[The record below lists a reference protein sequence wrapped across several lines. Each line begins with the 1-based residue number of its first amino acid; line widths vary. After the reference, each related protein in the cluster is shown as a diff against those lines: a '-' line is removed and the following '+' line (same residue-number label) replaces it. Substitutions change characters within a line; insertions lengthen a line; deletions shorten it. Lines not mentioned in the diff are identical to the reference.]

1 MKSLII
7 FLALVSFGLA
17 AIFECTADKYIT
29 VVEAKNQKE
38 ALSKAF
44 EILKKQ
50 DSNINLQDIN
60 CTIKK
65 RFLEVDKRKAQTIN
79 IMPAIPMFV
88 KRRPKMS
95 FGYKEDFSAEEY
107 SSFSDNSF
115 KNPLTSPLSTFSV
128 DVDTASYS
136 IIRRYIMRNNIF
148 PPKGAVRI
156 EEMINYF
163 DYNYTAPKNRE
174 FNILARVGD
183 CIWNKKSKVLQIAIQ
198 AKKID
203 LKKLPPSNL
212 VFLIDVSGSMGAPNK
227 LPLLKRAFKLL
238 VNQLRAVDS
247 VSIVVYAGSSGV
259 VLNGVRG
266 DKKEKILKA
275 IDSLVARG
283 STAGGEGI
291 KLAYKIAREN
301 FIKGGNNRVILAT
314 DGDFNVGVQ
323 SESELVDLI
332 EKEKKGGIYLT
343 VLGFGM
349 GNFKDSKMEKLA
361 DKGNGNYGYIDNL
374 LEAKKL
380 LVEQMSGTLFTI
392 AKDVKVQVEFN
403 PLLIKRYRLI
413 GYVNRKM
420 ANEDFKDDKKD
431 AAEVGAGHSV
441 TVLYEL
447 ELKDKNSSITS
458 PLKYQTLTPS
468 KEAKSDEVAT
478 VKLRFKTPEA
488 NTSKEIQKVVK
499 LNTKEI
505 KEDDF
510 YFAQAVAGF
519 GMILRD
525 SQYRGNLTLD
535 KALEIAKKAK
545 GKDINGYRAEFI
557 KMLEK
562 AKLLK
567 ETK

>member
-17 AIFECTADKYIT
+17 ATFECVADKHTI
-29 VVEAKNQKE
+29 VVEAKSQKE

-50 DSNINLQDIN
+50 DSNIKLQDIN

-65 RFLEVDKRKAQTIN
+65 RFLEVDKRKTQTIN

-95 FGYKEDFSAEEY
+95 FGYKEDLSAEEY

-349 GNFKDSKMEKLA
+349 GNFKDTRMEKLA

-478 VKLRFKTPEA
+478 VKLRFKAPEA

-510 YFAQAVAGF
+510 YFAQVVAGF

>member
-1 MKSLII
+1 M
-7 FLALVSFGLA
+7 
-17 AIFECTADKYIT
+17 
-29 VVEAKNQKE
+29 
-38 ALSKAF
+38 
-44 EILKKQ
+44 
-50 DSNINLQDIN
+50 
-60 CTIKK
+60 
-65 RFLEVDKRKAQTIN
+65 
-79 IMPAIPMFV
+79 
-88 KRRPKMS
+88 
-95 FGYKEDFSAEEY
+95 
-107 SSFSDNSF
+107 
-115 KNPLTSPLSTFSV
+115 
-128 DVDTASYS
+128 
-136 IIRRYIMRNNIF
+136 
-148 PPKGAVRI
+148 
-156 EEMINYF
+156 
-163 DYNYTAPKNRE
+163 
-174 FNILARVGD
+174 
-183 CIWNKKSKVLQIAIQ
+183 
-198 AKKID
+198 
-203 LKKLPPSNL
+203 
-212 VFLIDVSGSMGAPNK
+212 
-227 LPLLKRAFKLL
+227 
-238 VNQLRAVDS
+238 
-247 VSIVVYAGSSGV
+247 V
-259 VLNGVRG
+259 VLNRVRG
-266 DKKEKILKA
+266 DKKKEILKA
-275 IDSLVARG
+275 IDSLIARG

-291 KLAYKIAREN
+291 KLAYKIAKEN

-332 EKEKKGGIYLT
+332 EKEKKGGVYLSI
-343 VLGFGM
+343 LGFGM

-403 PLLIKRYRLI
+403 PLLVKRYRLI

-420 ANEDFKDDKKD
+420 ADEDFKDDKKD
-431 AAEVGAGHSV
+431 AAEVGAGHRV

-447 ELKDKNSSITS
+447 ELKDKNSSSTS

-499 LNTKEI
+499 LDTKEI
-505 KEDDF
+505 REEDF
-510 YFAQAVAGF
+510 LFPQVVAGF

-525 SQYRGNLTLD
+525 SQYRGDLTLD
-535 KALEIAKKAK
+535 KLLEIAKKTK

-557 KMLEK
+557 RVLQK

>member
-17 AIFECTADKYIT
+17 ETFECVADKHTI
-29 VVEAKNQKE
+29 VVEAKSQKE

-50 DSNINLQDIN
+50 DSNIKLQDIN

-95 FGYKEDFSAEEY
+95 FGYKEDLSAEEY

-349 GNFKDSKMEKLA
+349 GNFKDTRMEKLA

-478 VKLRFKTPEA
+478 VKLRFKAPEA

-510 YFAQAVAGF
+510 YFAQVVAGF